1 MQAHL
6 KPQFPSVSTKY
17 KFEDIKKK
25 TYSFCKTLFAELDV
39 KTAEKKYLSS
49 RCRHTS
55 SNPIFH
61 FFYTI
66 QLWGH
71 KEKTVA
77 ASGTGRK
84 KKGSWALSWHRG
96 IFSLQD
102 YPTHVFAN
110 LVHCLD
116 INFTPFCCSAFPTV
130 LTSTPPLY
138 VLAADKHCEH
148 LLHKMSGSWYL
159 SSRCRDTTSN
169 RIFSTNHKF
178 EDKKE

>member
-1 MQAHL
+1 MSRQREKNRTSRAGAGTPL
-6 KPQFPSVSTKY
+6 QTQFSIFSTQY
-17 KFEDIKKK
+17 NFEDIKKK
-25 TYSFCKTLFAELDV
+25 LYSSFWDGQE
-39 KTAEKKYLSS
+39 
-49 RCRHTS
+49 
-55 SNPIFH
+55 
-61 FFYTI
+61 
-66 QLWGH
+66 
-71 KEKTVA
+71 
-77 ASGTGRK
+77 

-102 YPTHVFAN
+102 DPTHVFAN